1 MKKNKP
7 MQTESLDRNEVR
19 DNFFYFI
26 DMQTRWNDHDQ
37 YGHVNNSVYLSFMDA
52 LVMQFLITE
61 HKIDV
66 QHGAFKTFTVEN
78 MCRYHRQI
86 AFPDTVECGLRVGKL
101 GNTSVKYEIGL
112 FTEQFP
118 TAAATGY
125 FVDVYVDAIDER
137 PVEIPANVRQILASI
152 AR

>member
-1 MKKNKP
+1 
-7 MQTESLDRNEVR
+7 MQTEPLDRNEVR
-19 DNFFYFI
+19 DNFFFFT
-26 DMQTRWNDHDQ
+26 DMQTRWNDNDQ
-37 YGHVNNSVYLSFMDA
+37 YGHVNNSVYLGFMDA
-52 LVMQFLITE
+52 LVMRFLMIE
-61 HKIDV
+61 HEIDV

-86 AFPDTVECGLRVGKL
+86 TFPETVECGLRVGKL

-112 FTEQFP
+112 FTEQFS

-125 FVDVYVDAIDER
+125 FVDVTVDPINER